1 MENKGLYISKIEVND
16 LLHLKD
22 FAIEVPQDNAPRHLF
37 ITGPNGTGKTILL
50 KEIGNM
56 LGEVTDEQ
64 NSKLNSI
71 ESKLADAH
79 NEMERLEE
87 DVEKK
92 LRDIQQYKK
101 EYKLELQK
109 NEESK
114 NQVSK
119 ELFEKQ
125 GECEQLYIK
134 LIHAENNIK
143 TIEDENKALI
153 ESLESIELERKSEL
167 RPVVENIN
175 EIKQE
180 LSNLRVS
187 LKNNRHKYNHG
198 GGFFMDKPSLLA
210 QIEQNR
216 VDIEDVENR
225 LELLEAEYSQVD
237 EKYNQKVEVC
247 QEKINVITQKREL
260 EQKVLDLLNF
270 QVQIKNEEIDR
281 LKEKL
286 HQSSNTVIYQSI
298 TDLISTNENI
308 VKVISSTLEDKQQI
322 IQLLEKERDL
332 LKNKVEPICIHGVHS
347 KDIINKY
354 KKKQYLLSYYDDY
367 RTNHFKEVERDLGK
381 PNLDVCD
388 IHTSKVDQFLK
399 YLVDL
404 KVQQSVALNKNE
416 EKKVDDINKWFDNFT
431 EILRELFDDKKLKL
445 LYNDRNYEFKI
456 SSNKKK
462 FGFTE
467 LSAGYNSALD
477 IIVDLML
484 KMISSGSELRSYEM
498 PGIVLID
505 EVETH
510 LHLALQRHIMPM
522 LTKFFPKIQFIVTTH
537 SPFVL
542 NSIENAVAYDLVTRE
557 AINDLNEYSYSTLA
571 EAYFGVN
578 TESSYLTNQLD
589 RFERLTSKAKLSA
602 SEKDEIEELREQLEK
617 VPEWASP
624 NIKTRFYELD
634 SDYRTKVMQHD

>member
-87 DVEKK
+87 DIEKK
-92 LRDIQQYKK
+92 HRDIQQYKK
-101 EYKLELQK
+101 DYNIESEKISYNRDKIREDIRKNREENSKAMTKLGEARNDIQKIEFEIREINEAIHSLHAKKTLESNNFREEL
-109 NEESK
+109 E
-114 NQVSK
+114 
-119 ELFEKQ
+119 
-125 GECEQLYIK
+125 
-134 LIHAENNIK
+134 NIK
-143 TIEDENKALI
+143 KQISKHEEDLKIYQRPPRFLFGNNVENTSLKALI
-153 ESLESIELERKSEL
+153 A
-167 RPVVENIN
+167 
-175 EIKQE
+175 
-180 LSNLRVS
+180 S
-187 LKNNRHKYNHG
+187 LKNSLSTKEDEYNAIESKYNGELDELVHKKQSIKEK
-198 GGFFMDKPSLLA
+198 MALA
-210 QIEQNR
+210 QR
-216 VDIEDVENR
+216 VKNLISHQLYVNDKEHQ
-225 LELLEAEYSQVD
+225 LLE
-237 EKYNQKVEVC
+237 
-247 QEKINVITQKREL
+247 T
-260 EQKVLDLLNF
+260 
-270 QVQIKNEEIDR
+270 
-281 LKEKL
+281 KL
-286 HQSSNTVIYQSI
+286 SESENNDILMSLAG
-298 TDLISTNENI
+298 LIETNENI
-308 VKVISSTLEDKQQI
+308 VNVISSTLEYKQQI

-332 LKNKVEPICIHGVHS
+332 LKNKVEPICIYGVRS

-484 KMISSGSELRSYEM
+484 KMSSSGSELRSYEM

-578 TESSYLTNQLD
+578 TESSYLTNQMD